1 MAKQDAFDKEMMIL
15 ALKEARKCVPKPTGF
30 SVGCVLVAPLE
41 GEQLV
46 LATGYSR
53 ELEGNTHAEANALA
67 KTRDLGEDGLR
78 RLLLESRA
86 RNRDADSQL
95 EVKALPSIDE
105 VLRTATVYTTMEP
118 CSVRTS
124 GLAPC
129 ADALIVVGVRRV
141 VIGTGEPDDFVQ
153 CEGTRKLEESGIKV
167 DYLKEMEEECLQVAR
182 QGQT

>member
-15 ALKEARKCVPKPTGF
+15 ALKEARKCLPKPTGF

-46 LATGYSR
+46 LSTGYSR

-86 RNRDADSQL
+86 RNRDAG
-95 EVKALPSIDE
+95 AN
-105 VLRTATVYTTMEP
+105 
-118 CSVRTS
+118 
-124 GLAPC
+124 
-129 ADALIVVGVRRV
+129 
-141 VIGTGEPDDFVQ
+141 
-153 CEGTRKLEESGIKV
+153 
-167 DYLKEMEEECLQVAR
+167 
-182 QGQT
+182 